1 MKKIFAFVLAAAMVL
16 SMVGC
21 GAEEKESL
29 KMGMG
34 IHANITGSTD
44 ADADT
49 DGNAEVV
56 ATVAAVLVDKDGKI
70 VKCELDTLDA
80 TVAFTSE
87 GKAVAAEGFKTKAEQ
102 GSDYGMVAYG
112 GAAKEWYEQ
121 ADAFEQV
128 VVGKTAAEIKSLLGA
143 DNYTGNDDVIKAG
156 CTIGVTDF
164 VGAVEKAMANVEES
178 TATAD
183 DTLKVA
189 VVVAQST
196 EDASEEAE
204 GSNELDATFVAAAV
218 NKDGKV
224 TGIAVDTL
232 AAVASF
238 DLKGVFT
245 GSTGEL
251 STKRMLGTNYNMA
264 AYGADLNGDGKV
276 LEWFEQADAFE
287 AACAG
292 KTVTEI
298 TALEA
303 DGYGVEDVQKAGCT
317 IGISDL
323 VAATV
328 KAAK

>member
-21 GAEEKESL
+21 AEEEKEAL

-34 IHANITGSTD
+34 VHANITGSD

-70 VKCELDTLDA
+70 VKCEIDTLDA

-87 GKAVAAEGFKTKAEQ
+87 GKAVAADGFKTKAEL

-112 GAAKEWYEQ
+112 GATKEWYEQ
-121 ADAFEQV
+121 ADAFEEV
-128 VVGKTAAEIKSLLGA
+128 AVGKTVAEVKSLLGA

-178 TATAD
+178 DATAD

-204 GSNELDATFVAAAV
+204 GSNELDATFAAAV

-224 TGIAVDTL
+224 TAMALDTL
-232 AAVASF
+232 AAAASF
-238 DLKGVFT
+238 DVAGVYT
-245 GSTGEL
+245 GSNGEL

-264 AYGADLNGDGKV
+264 AYGTDLNGDGKV

-292 KTVTEI
+292 KTVAEI

-323 VAATV
+323 VAAAT

>member
-21 GAEEKESL
+21 GEEEKEAL

-34 IHANITGSTD
+34 VHANITGSD

-70 VKCELDTLDA
+70 VKCEIDTLDA
-80 TVAFTSE
+80 TLAFTSE
-87 GKAVAAEGFKTKAEQ
+87 GKAVAAEGFKTKAEL

-112 GAAKEWYEQ
+112 GATKEWYEQ
-121 ADAFEQV
+121 ADAFEEV
-128 VVGKTAAEIKSLLGA
+128 AVGKTAAEVKSLLGS
-143 DNYTGNDDVIKAG
+143 DNYKGNDDVIKAG

-178 TATAD
+178 DATAD

-204 GSNELDATFVAAAV
+204 GSNELEATFAAAAV

-224 TGIAVDTL
+224 TAMALDTL
-232 AAVASF
+232 AAVAS
-238 DLKGVFT
+238 
-245 GSTGEL
+245 L
-251 STKRMLGTNYNMA
+251 SPNGPPEAKVCPTASLLCRWMLES
-264 AYGADLNGDGKV
+264 V
-276 LEWFEQADAFE
+276 PEWICLLRHHNLLQLPLHNLLRPPASSNL
-287 AACAG
+287 C
-292 KTVTEI
+292 
-298 TALEA
+298 LPSSS
-303 DGYGVEDVQKAGCT
+303 Y
-317 IGISDL
+317 
-323 VAATV
+323 
-328 KAAK
+328 

>member
-21 GAEEKESL
+21 GEEEKEAL

-34 IHANITGSTD
+34 VHANITGSD

-70 VKCELDTLDA
+70 VKCEIDTLDA

-87 GKAVAAEGFKTKAEQ
+87 GKAVAADGFKTKAEL

-112 GAAKEWYEQ
+112 GATKEWY
-121 ADAFEQV
+121 
-128 VVGKTAAEIKSLLGA
+128 
-143 DNYTGNDDVIKAG
+143 
-156 CTIGVTDF
+156 
-164 VGAVEKAMANVEES
+164 
-178 TATAD
+178 
-183 DTLKVA
+183 
-189 VVVAQST
+189 
-196 EDASEEAE
+196 
-204 GSNELDATFVAAAV
+204 
-218 NKDGKV
+218 
-224 TGIAVDTL
+224 
-232 AAVASF
+232 
-238 DLKGVFT
+238 
-245 GSTGEL
+245 
-251 STKRMLGTNYNMA
+251 
-264 AYGADLNGDGKV
+264 
-276 LEWFEQADAFE
+276 EQADAFE

-292 KTVTEI
+292 KTVAEI

-323 VAATV
+323 VAAAT